1 MRSGPWRPA
10 EAPRGAG
17 CREERSRTMQGDFR
31 RILTQANRSN
41 GAVAL
46 DTIKH
51 DLPTLVNGRPQVAA
65 QHLATLAFRF
75 QGENRLDF
83 AARAYD
89 LAARVAPAQAASY
102 RLAAIRTRI
111 LDFCRRG
118 AFDPVEGLLRDLRD
132 AKADTG
138 DRGQN
143 DPSLVHI
150 AWDYELAG
158 DAEGAVRS
166 YLLAR
171 VARDLLGGQALT
183 IDGDTLERKIRNL
196 RILQMNAL
204 AEAGQHE
211 EAQALHERTRHV
223 LGLEPLRIYDI
234 VSARQAAATGEGEYH
249 ELLGPRRIAEP
260 EIAFL
265 EGPVALTSACG
276 SLDAPSQYVARFK
289 DCVTFPRSNLVLQ
302 GNRLIYDLAAHP
314 LSGVADIKDGVNPD
328 QIMTAVYGA
337 GRALV
342 EEPAETQSLDAGLM
356 MFGLQSKNYGH
367 WILEFVPRLLWF
379 NDRACP
385 SDYPICIDDHM
396 PETHRQIIELLDE
409 RDRPILPLQ
418 ARAIRFG
425 ELCVAPVPTFF
436 PFDSKPGRPV
446 YDAVWPMDV
455 LALMRSKVLERLVA
469 RGINLRPTGR
479 RIFLS
484 RHGFVQRQLLNEAEI
499 IDLLARQGFEV
510 VFPERL
516 SFAEQVAI
524 YHTADIIV
532 GSASS
537 ALTNCIFC
545 NPTAHVIALI
555 HDNRSFNFRG
565 YSSMIR
571 SSGSELIFIRGET
584 IVDSAVHA
592 FHANYL
598 ITPANLLT
606 ALGNLPGKFNPRK
619 TPSPPPIK

>member
-1 MRSGPWRPA
+1 
-10 EAPRGAG
+10 
-17 CREERSRTMQGDFR
+17 MQGDLR
-31 RILTQANRSN
+31 RILTEANRSN
-41 GAVAL
+41 GAAAL
-46 DTIKH
+46 DAIGV
-51 DLPTLVNGRPQVAA
+51 DLTALVNGRPQIAA
-65 QHLATLAFRF
+65 QHLATLAFRL
-75 QGENRLDF
+75 QGENRLDL

-89 LAARVAPAQAASY
+89 LAAQVTPAQAAPY

-118 AFDPVEGLLRDLRD
+118 AFDPVEGLLQDLRD
-132 AKADTG
+132 AKADAG

-143 DPSLVHI
+143 DPPLVHI

-171 VARDLLGGQALT
+171 LARDLLGGQALT

-204 AEAGQHE
+204 AEEGRHE

-223 LGLEPLRIYDI
+223 LGLGPLRVYDI
-234 VSARQAAATGEGEYH
+234 VSARQAAATGEGDYH

-276 SLDAPSQYVARFK
+276 SLDAPPQYVARFK
-289 DCVTFPRSNLVLQ
+289 GCLTFPRSNLVLQ

-314 LSGVADIKDGVNPD
+314 LSGIADIKDGVNPD

-367 WILEFVPRLLWF
+367 WLLEFVPRLLWF

-385 SDYPICIDDHM
+385 PDFPICIDDHM
-396 PETHRQIIELLDE
+396 PDSHRQIVELLDE
-409 RDRPILPLQ
+409 RGRQILPLP
-418 ARAIRFG
+418 ARATRFR
-425 ELCVAPVPTFF
+425 ELGVAPVPTFF
-436 PFDSKPGRPV
+436 PFDSRPGMPV
-446 YDAVWPMDV
+446 YDAIWPADV
-455 LALMRSKVLERLVA
+455 LGAMRRLVLKQLTV
-469 RGINLRPTGR
+469 RGVDLRPTGR

-484 RHGFVQRQLLNEAEI
+484 RRGFIQRQLVNEANI
-499 IDLLARQGFEV
+499 IATLTREGFEV
-510 VFPERL
+510 VYPEKL
-516 SFAEQVAI
+516 SFMEQVQL
-524 YHTADIIV
+524 YHTSSTVV

-537 ALTNCIFC
+537 ALTNCMFC
-545 NPTAHVIALI
+545 RPGCRVIALI
-555 HDNRSFNFRG
+555 HEYQAFNFRG
-565 YSSMIR
+565 YTSMIE
-571 SSGSELIFIRGET
+571 SSGAKLMFVRGRT
-584 IVDSAVHA
+584 ISGESTHA
-592 FHANYL
+592 FHANYEVQ
-598 ITPANLLT
+598 PA
-606 ALGNLPGKFNPRK
+606 AVISAVRK
-619 TPSPPPIK
+619 TEVNF